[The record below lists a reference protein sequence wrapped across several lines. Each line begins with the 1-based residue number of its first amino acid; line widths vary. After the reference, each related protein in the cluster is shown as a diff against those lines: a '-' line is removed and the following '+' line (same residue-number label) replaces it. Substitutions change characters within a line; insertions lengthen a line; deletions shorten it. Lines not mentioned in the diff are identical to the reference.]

1 MGYPVDIK
9 TVNITTAT
17 TTTIFNGPARI
28 LGLSWVVPTNVAAGT
43 ITVRILGLSW
53 VVPTNV
59 AAGTI
64 TVNDNTT
71 AMWVVNTPATNTTDY
86 KSPVTGKIMLPG
98 TGIRA
103 NTSLKVTNVA
113 VTHVTVYYG

>member
-9 TVNITTAT
+9 TYNITPANTY
-17 TTTIFNGPARI
+17 TIHGGAARI
-28 LGLSWVVPTNVAAGT
+28 LGLSWVVPTNVG
-43 ITVRILGLSW
+43 
-53 VVPTNV
+53 
-59 AAGTI
+59 AGTI

-71 AMWVVNTPATNTTDY
+71 AMWVVDTPATNVTGY
-86 KSPVTGKIMLPG
+86 LSPVTGHIKLPG

>member
-1 MGYPVDIK
+1 MSTYPVDIK

-28 LGLSWVVPTNVAAGT
+28 LGLQWVVPSDVA
-43 ITVRILGLSW
+43 V
-53 VVPTNV
+53 
-59 AAGTI
+59 GTI

-71 AMWVVNTPATNTTDY
+71 AMWIVNTPATNVTANVG
-86 KSPVTGKIMLPG
+86 PVTGKIMLPG

-103 NTSLKVTNVA
+103 TTSLKVTNVA
-113 VTHVTVYYG
+113 VTHVTVYYGQEL

>member
-9 TVNITTAT
+9 TANITTAT
-17 TTTIFNGPARI
+17 TTTVKSGA
-28 LGLSWVVPTNVAAGT
+28 T
-43 ITVRILGLSW
+43 RILGLSW

-71 AMWVVNTPATNTTDY
+71 AMWVVDTPATNTTSH
-86 KSPVTGKIMLPG
+86 KAPATGKIMLPG
-98 TGIRA
+98 TGIRCG
-103 NTSLKVTNVA
+103 TSLVVTNVL

>member
-9 TVNITTAT
+9 TVNITSAT
-17 TTTIFNGPARI
+17 TTTVFNGPA
-28 LGLSWVVPTNVAAGT
+28 
-43 ITVRILGLSW
+43 RILGLSW

-71 AMWVVNTPATNTTDY
+71 AMWVVDTPATNTTDY
-86 KSPVTGKIMLPG
+86 KSPVHGHIMLPG

-103 NTSLKVTNVA
+103 GTSLKVTNVA
-113 VTHVTVYYG
+113 VTHVTVYYGQEF

>member
-1 MGYPVDIK
+1 MSYPVDIK
-9 TVNITTAT
+9 TANITTAT
-17 TTTIFNGPARI
+17 TTTIKSGSA
-28 LGLSWVVPTNVAAGT
+28 
-43 ITVRILGLSW
+43 RILGLSW

-71 AMWVVNTPATNTTDY
+71 ALWIVNTPATNVSGY
-86 KSPVTGKIMLPG
+86 LSPVTGHIKLPG

-103 NTSLKVTNVA
+103 GTSLKVTNVA

>member
-28 LGLSWVVPTNVAAGT
+28 LGLSWVVPSDVA
-43 ITVRILGLSW
+43 V
-53 VVPTNV
+53 
-59 AAGTI
+59 GTI

-71 AMWVVNTPATNTTDY
+71 AMWIVNTPATNTTDH
-86 KSPVTGKIMLPG
+86 KAPSHGSIMLPG

-103 NTSLKVTNVA
+103 NTSLKVTNAV

>member
-9 TVNITTAT
+9 TVNITSAT

-28 LGLSWVVPTNVAAGT
+28 LGLSWVVPTNVA
-43 ITVRILGLSW
+43 V
-53 VVPTNV
+53 
-59 AAGTI
+59 GTI
-64 TVNDNTT
+64 TVNDDTT

-86 KSPVTGKIMLPG
+86 LSPVSGSIMLPG

-103 NTSLKVTNVA
+103 NTSLKVTNAV

>member
-9 TVNITTAT
+9 TVNIASAT
-17 TTTIFNGPARI
+17 TTTIFDGPARI
-28 LGLSWVVPTNVAAGT
+28 LGLSWVVPTG
-43 ITVRILGLSW
+43 
-53 VVPTNV
+53 V

-71 AMWVVNTPATNTTDY
+71 AMWVVDTPATNVSGY
-86 KSPVTGKIMLPG
+86 LSPVTGHIKLPG

-103 NTSLKVTNVA
+103 GTSLKVTNVA

>member
-17 TTTIFNGPARI
+17 TTTIKSGSARI

-43 ITVRILGLSW
+43 ITVL
-53 VVPTNV
+53 
-59 AAGTI
+59 
-64 TVNDNTT
+64 DNATT
-71 AMWVVNTPATNTTDY
+71 MWIVNTPATNVTANVG
-86 KSPVTGKIMLPG
+86 PVTGKIMLPG

-103 NTSLKVTNVA
+103 ITSLKVTNVA
-113 VTHVTVYYG
+113 VTHITVYYG

>member
-9 TVNITTAT
+9 TANITTAT
-17 TTTIFNGPARI
+17 TTTIKSGSA
-28 LGLSWVVPTNVAAGT
+28 
-43 ITVRILGLSW
+43 RILGLSW

-64 TVNDNTT
+64 TVNDDTT
-71 AMWVVNTPATNTTDY
+71 ALWIVNTPATNIASY
-86 KSPVTGKIMLPG
+86 LSPVTGKIMLPG
-98 TGIRA
+98 TGIRCG
-103 NTSLKVTNVA
+103 TSLVVTNVL